1 MKLLFLIFYLRGADM
16 DEERSEE
23 YRKLRNMEI
32 FGWWLKGALA
42 MLRRLKEEFEDD
54 LLKGKE
60 KIYNSAILDM
70 IADTKNTENFLLHNY
85 DRIQFRNYIK
95 DKKGRPISCE
105 AYLAKEQNYYKE
117 VQQGDGI

>member
-1 MKLLFLIFYLRGADM
+1 M
-16 DEERSEE
+16 DEQSSKE
-23 YRKLRNMEI
+23 YRELRKLPI
-32 FGWWLKGALA
+32 FSWWLKGALA
-42 MLRRLKEEFEDD
+42 MLRRLKEEFKDD

-70 IADTKNTENFLLHNY
+70 IADTKNTENFLIHNY

-105 AYLAKEQNYYKE
+105 AYLAKEQSYYKE